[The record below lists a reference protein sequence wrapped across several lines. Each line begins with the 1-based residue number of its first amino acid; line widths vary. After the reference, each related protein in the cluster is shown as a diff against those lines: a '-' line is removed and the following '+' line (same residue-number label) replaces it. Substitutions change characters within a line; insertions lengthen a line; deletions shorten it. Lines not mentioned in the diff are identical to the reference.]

1 MLILDTIVRNS
12 GHCPQK
18 TNKMKKIYW
27 KIDEIQDNLV
37 EMQGKINDMD
47 KQKHPIFLQLQELEI
62 VLLDIG
68 VIIMKEHGKKCGLSA
83 K

>member
-1 MLILDTIVRNS
+1 
-12 GHCPQK
+12 
-18 TNKMKKIYW
+18 MKKIYW
-27 KIDEIQDNLV
+27 KLDEIQDNLV
-37 EMQGKINDMD
+37 EMQGKINDTD

-68 VIIMKEHGKKCGLSA
+68 VIIMKEYGEKCGLSA